1 MKKYVYFFAK
11 NKSEGN
17 AQMRDLLGGKG
28 ANLAEMA
35 RLGIPVPPGF
45 TITTEAC
52 TYFYQNNG
60 QYPEGLKEQVLEG
73 MKRIEE
79 EVGRKFGDSQ
89 NPLLVSVRSGARVSM
104 PGMMDT
110 VLNLGLNDET
120 VKGLVKLSGDERFA
134 YDCYRRFVQMYG
146 DVVMGLKPEEKE
158 MDPFEKLLEKKKE
171 ERGVKFDTELTADD
185 LKELVQ
191 EFKNLIREKKGE
203 EFPEDPW
210 EQLWGAID
218 AVFLSWNNKRAIEYR
233 KIHGI
238 PDHWGTAVNVQTMVF
253 GNMGE
258 DSGTGVAFTR
268 DPATGENVFY
278 GEYLLNAQGEDV
290 VAGIRTPLPLSKAQK
305 TDESLPSLEEI
316 MPQVY
321 QELLKIREILE
332 KHYRDM
338 QDIEFTIE
346 KGKLY
351 MLQTRTG
358 KRTAQANVK
367 IAVDMCKEGLIDKKE
382 AVRRVKPEEIDQL
395 LHPMIDPKAKVE
407 VIAKGLPA
415 SPGAAKGKVVFSAQ
429 DAVEESK
436 EGEVILVR
444 METSPED
451 IAGMHAAQGILTA
464 RGGMT
469 SHAAVVA
476 RGMGKPCVVG
486 CESITVDY
494 EKEEFRV
501 GDIVVKR
508 GEVITIDGSTGRV
521 ILGSAPMVEPQ
532 LKGEFAEL
540 MRWADEIRKLG
551 VRTNADTPHD
561 AKLAREF
568 GAEGIGLCRTE
579 HMFFAPDR
587 IKAMREMII
596 ARDAEGRKKALEK
609 LLPMQREDFIGI
621 FRVMEGLP
629 VIIRL
634 LDPPL
639 HEFLP
644 QEDEQIREI
653 AEELGVSF
661 EELKAKV
668 EGLRELNPMLGHR
681 GCRLGITYP
690 EITEMQA
697 KAIFEAACQ
706 VYKEGKKVIPE
717 IMVPLVGDVNEFRNQ
732 KEIIVRV
739 AEEVMEKEG
748 IKIEYMVG
756 TMIEIPRAC
765 LVADEIAKEADFF
778 SFGTND
784 LTQMGFGFSRDDV
797 GKFVPYYIEKGI
809 LPRDP
814 FSSLDIKGI
823 GALVK
828 IGIEKGRSVKPEL
841 EIGICGEHGGD
852 PDSIK
857 FCHKVGMNYV
867 SCSPFR
873 VPVARLSAAHA
884 VLEEEEE
891 K

>member
-1 MKKYVYFFAK
+1 
-11 NKSEGN
+11 
-17 AQMRDLLGGKG
+17 
-28 ANLAEMA
+28 
-35 RLGIPVPPGF
+35 
-45 TITTEAC
+45 
-52 TYFYQNNG
+52 
-60 QYPEGLKEQVLEG
+60 
-73 MKRIEE
+73 
-79 EVGRKFGDSQ
+79 
-89 NPLLVSVRSGARVSM
+89 
-104 PGMMDT
+104 
-110 VLNLGLNDET
+110 
-120 VKGLVKLSGDERFA
+120 
-134 YDCYRRFVQMYG
+134 
-146 DVVMGLKPEEKE
+146 
-158 MDPFEKLLEKKKE
+158 
-171 ERGVKFDTELTADD
+171 
-185 LKELVQ
+185 
-191 EFKNLIREKKGE
+191 
-203 EFPEDPW
+203 
-210 EQLWGAID
+210 
-218 AVFLSWNNKRAIEYR
+218 
-233 KIHGI
+233 
-238 PDHWGTAVNVQTMVF
+238 
-253 GNMGE
+253 
-258 DSGTGVAFTR
+258 
-268 DPATGENVFY
+268 
-278 GEYLLNAQGEDV
+278 
-290 VAGIRTPLPLSKAQK
+290 
-305 TDESLPSLEEI
+305 
-316 MPQVY
+316 
-321 QELLKIREILE
+321 

-765 LVADEIAKEADFF
+765 LVADEIAKEADFY

>member
-1 MKKYVYFFAK
+1 
-11 NKSEGN
+11 
-17 AQMRDLLGGKG
+17 
-28 ANLAEMA
+28 
-35 RLGIPVPPGF
+35 
-45 TITTEAC
+45 
-52 TYFYQNNG
+52 
-60 QYPEGLKEQVLEG
+60 
-73 MKRIEE
+73 
-79 EVGRKFGDSQ
+79 
-89 NPLLVSVRSGARVSM
+89 
-104 PGMMDT
+104 
-110 VLNLGLNDET
+110 
-120 VKGLVKLSGDERFA
+120 
-134 YDCYRRFVQMYG
+134 
-146 DVVMGLKPEEKE
+146 
-158 MDPFEKLLEKKKE
+158 
-171 ERGVKFDTELTADD
+171 
-185 LKELVQ
+185 
-191 EFKNLIREKKGE
+191 
-203 EFPEDPW
+203 
-210 EQLWGAID
+210 
-218 AVFLSWNNKRAIEYR
+218 
-233 KIHGI
+233 
-238 PDHWGTAVNVQTMVF
+238 
-253 GNMGE
+253 
-258 DSGTGVAFTR
+258 
-268 DPATGENVFY
+268 
-278 GEYLLNAQGEDV
+278 
-290 VAGIRTPLPLSKAQK
+290 
-305 TDESLPSLEEI
+305 
-316 MPQVY
+316 
-321 QELLKIREILE
+321 
-332 KHYRDM
+332 
-338 QDIEFTIE
+338 
-346 KGKLY
+346 
-351 MLQTRTG
+351 
-358 KRTAQANVK
+358 
-367 IAVDMCKEGLIDKKE
+367 
-382 AVRRVKPEEIDQL
+382 
-395 LHPMIDPKAKVE
+395 
-407 VIAKGLPA
+407 
-415 SPGAAKGKVVFSAQ
+415 
-429 DAVEESK
+429 
-436 EGEVILVR
+436 
-444 METSPED
+444 
-451 IAGMHAAQGILTA
+451 
-464 RGGMT
+464 
-469 SHAAVVA
+469 
-476 RGMGKPCVVG
+476 MGKPCVVG

-494 EKEEFRV
+494 EREEFRV

-644 QEDEQIREI
+644 QEDEQIREL

-717 IMVPLVGDVNEFRNQ
+717 VMVPLVGDVNEFRNQ

-739 AEEVMEKEG
+739 AEEVMEREG

-841 EIGICGEHGGD
+841 EVGICGEHGGD

-857 FCHKVGMNYV
+857 FCHRVGMNYV

-873 VPVARLSAAHA
+873 VPVARLAAAHA

>member
-1 MKKYVYFFAK
+1 
-11 NKSEGN
+11 
-17 AQMRDLLGGKG
+17 
-28 ANLAEMA
+28 
-35 RLGIPVPPGF
+35 
-45 TITTEAC
+45 
-52 TYFYQNNG
+52 
-60 QYPEGLKEQVLEG
+60 
-73 MKRIEE
+73 
-79 EVGRKFGDSQ
+79 
-89 NPLLVSVRSGARVSM
+89 
-104 PGMMDT
+104 
-110 VLNLGLNDET
+110 
-120 VKGLVKLSGDERFA
+120 
-134 YDCYRRFVQMYG
+134 
-146 DVVMGLKPEEKE
+146 
-158 MDPFEKLLEKKKE
+158 
-171 ERGVKFDTELTADD
+171 
-185 LKELVQ
+185 
-191 EFKNLIREKKGE
+191 
-203 EFPEDPW
+203 
-210 EQLWGAID
+210 
-218 AVFLSWNNKRAIEYR
+218 
-233 KIHGI
+233 
-238 PDHWGTAVNVQTMVF
+238 
-253 GNMGE
+253 
-258 DSGTGVAFTR
+258 
-268 DPATGENVFY
+268 
-278 GEYLLNAQGEDV
+278 
-290 VAGIRTPLPLSKAQK
+290 
-305 TDESLPSLEEI
+305 
-316 MPQVY
+316 
-321 QELLKIREILE
+321 
-332 KHYRDM
+332 
-338 QDIEFTIE
+338 
-346 KGKLY
+346 
-351 MLQTRTG
+351 
-358 KRTAQANVK
+358 
-367 IAVDMCKEGLIDKKE
+367 
-382 AVRRVKPEEIDQL
+382 
-395 LHPMIDPKAKVE
+395 
-407 VIAKGLPA
+407 
-415 SPGAAKGKVVFSAQ
+415 
-429 DAVEESK
+429 
-436 EGEVILVR
+436 
-444 METSPED
+444 
-451 IAGMHAAQGILTA
+451 
-464 RGGMT
+464 
-469 SHAAVVA
+469 
-476 RGMGKPCVVG
+476 
-486 CESITVDY
+486 
-494 EKEEFRV
+494 
-501 GDIVVKR
+501 
-508 GEVITIDGSTGRV
+508 
-521 ILGSAPMVEPQ
+521 MVEPQ